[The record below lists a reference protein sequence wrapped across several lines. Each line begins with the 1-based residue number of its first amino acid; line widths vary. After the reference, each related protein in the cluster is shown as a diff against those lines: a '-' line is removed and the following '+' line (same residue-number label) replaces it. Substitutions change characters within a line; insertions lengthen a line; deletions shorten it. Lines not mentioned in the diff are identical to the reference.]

1 MQGLDALLLGRLQR
15 HLGDVATAVGFQHPG
30 HRKARPIPISR
41 RTGIPLD
48 LYAFNMHS
56 DVMEIEFDPDKA
68 QSNLRKHRVSFAH
81 AEQSLRD
88 EQTITVADPDSES
101 EPRFV
106 TLGMD
111 ALGRIL
117 VVVHPPRGDRIR
129 IISAR
134 KASPGETEHY
144 YA

>member
-1 MQGLDALLLGRLQR
+1 MHTLG
-15 HLGDVATAVGFQHPG
+15 
-30 HRKARPIPISR
+30 
-41 RTGIPLD
+41 
-48 LYAFNMHS
+48 
-56 DVMEIEFDPDKA
+56 MEIEFDPDKA

-88 EQTITVADPDSES
+88 ELAITVADPDAEG

-117 VVVHPPRGDRIR
+117 VVVYTPRGDRIR

-134 KASPGETEHY
+134 KASPGEAENY